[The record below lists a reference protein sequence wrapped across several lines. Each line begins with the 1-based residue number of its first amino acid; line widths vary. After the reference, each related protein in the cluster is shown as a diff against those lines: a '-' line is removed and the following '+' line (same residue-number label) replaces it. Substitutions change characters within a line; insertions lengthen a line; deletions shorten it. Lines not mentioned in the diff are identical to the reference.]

1 MPAACGPM
9 ASLVRGGTRCW
20 QKVTVSL
27 NRGWETNIIA
37 AKGGECQDM
46 QRAIRLFFAVV
57 GFVGGFYLFSS
68 LDGLVR
74 EFLLPSLPSWG
85 RMALLTTSVL
95 AGGVLGAVLGPLAL
109 RLAWQ
114 AATWCQ
120 ARLARI
126 PTFDILAGAAGLI
139 VGLVIAYLLRPALQ
153 PLPLVG
159 SYLPGA
165 VSLLLGYLGWVVAL
179 HKREEM
185 VSLLSALSS
194 VGRERPTE
202 RVGDDRELR
211 GSKILDTSAIID
223 GRVADVARA
232 GFLDGTLVV
241 PGFVLDE
248 LRRIAD
254 SADPVKRS
262 RGRRGLDLLK
272 RMQQEG
278 GAAVCILDREG
289 ERGDGGEVDVRLVR
303 LAQRLDGKIVTNDF
317 NLNKVASLH
326 GVGVLNVNELAN
338 ALRPVF
344 LPGEEMS
351 VYILRD
357 GKEPGQGVGYLEDGT
372 MIVVE
377 GGKRHIGE
385 TVEVEVTSVL
395 QTAAGRMIFARPRVA
410 AEARLGARA

>member
-1 MPAACGPM
+1 
-9 ASLVRGGTRCW
+9 
-20 QKVTVSL
+20 
-27 NRGWETNIIA
+27 
-37 AKGGECQDM
+37 M
-46 QRAIRLFFAVV
+46 QRAIRLFFTVL
-57 GFVGGFYLFSS
+57 GFAGGFYFYGSV
-68 LDGLVR
+68 DGFVR
-74 EFLLPSLPSWG
+74 TLLLPSVPSWG
-85 RMALLTTSVL
+85 RMALLGASVL
-95 AGGVLGAVLGPLAL
+95 TGGVLGAVLGPAAV

-114 AATWCQ
+114 AAIWCQ

-139 VGLVIAYLLRPALQ
+139 LGLVIAYLLRPALQ

-159 SYLPGA
+159 PYLPVG
-165 VSLLLGYLGWVVAL
+165 VSLLLGYLGWMVAL
-179 HKREEM
+179 HKREEV
-185 VSLLSALSS
+185 VSLLAALPR
-194 VGRERPTE
+194 VGRERGPE
-202 RVGDDRELR
+202 RAGDERDLR
-211 GSKILDTSAIID
+211 GAKILDTSAIID

-241 PGFVLDE
+241 PAFVLDE

-254 SADPVKRS
+254 SADPVRRS
-262 RGRRGLDLLK
+262 RGRRGLDLLN
-272 RMQQEG
+272 RMQQEK
-278 GAAVCILDREG
+278 GAVIRILDRERDGDRG
-289 ERGDGGEVDVRLVR
+289 ESGEVDVRLVR
-303 LAQRLDGKIVTNDF
+303 LAQRLEGKIVTNDF

-344 LPGEEMS
+344 LPGEEMA

-385 TVEVEVTSVL
+385 TIEVEVTSVL
-395 QTAAGRMIFARPRVA
+395 QTAAGRMIFARPRAA